1 MSHLTLHAQQIRKLT
16 LTKQHIASIAWEL
29 DLYSMQN
36 LSASAYR
43 IWHFIRAFAAFD
55 TESYSANLSQE
66 YIAEKLK
73 CSVKTISRA
82 IGEIKALG
90 LIEVQNNVS
99 KLSGTQANTYFITFP
114 KEAYAQAEA
123 TSDKVAKFS
132 LPCFTQQ
139 QESVSDEARPSHLEA
154 HTNLN
159 TVPAI
164 SMALPMKNLPS
175 KQPEGMDII
184 DHTPPVKSDVPYRDI
199 NFIEKNNNVVVFDLS
214 KNEEK
219 QDEVSPLQ
227 QVQLTTLL
235 TQLKNE
241 RQSLTTQL
249 AQSSQFKSVNDR
261 LSFLKD
267 VLNNRADSNAQEAEN
282 KSNHVLQRLNDIDIE
297 IEQVSKQLEKHNIAF
312 EKLQKTQLLH
322 QDPSFVNK
330 LQGDRQLSEQDIQL
344 LLTKL
349 KTLNVSTEAKNQ
361 LANEIIYE
369 ARFGS
374 LVKNNQTREENPI
387 KRSINIGCK
396 LIRAGQWC
404 TPTKFD
410 QVYQR
415 V

>member
-1 MSHLTLHAQQIRKLT
+1 MSHLTLHAQKIRKLT

-43 IWHFIRAFAAFD
+43 VWHFIRAYAAFD
-55 TESYSANLSQE
+55 TECYSAKLSQE
-66 YIAEKLK
+66 HIAEKLK

-82 IGEIKALG
+82 IGEIKEAR
-90 LIEVQNNVS
+90 LIEVKGNVS
-99 KLSGTQANTYFITFP
+99 RTSGTQANTYFIIFP
-114 KEAYAQAEA
+114 KEAYAATEETADKIVKFSPSQESNS
-123 TSDKVAKFS
+123 TSDVVISAPSLDIDVQPKAMLIDSAQISADTVHCKSVNPMDKV
-132 LPCFTQQ
+132 
-139 QESVSDEARPSHLEA
+139 
-154 HTNLN
+154 
-159 TVPAI
+159 
-164 SMALPMKNLPS
+164 
-175 KQPEGMDII
+175 
-184 DHTPPVKSDVPYRDI
+184 DHTPSVKCDVPYRDI
-199 NFIEKNNNVVVFDLS
+199 NFIEKNNNIVVFDLS

-227 QVQLTTLL
+227 KVELTTLL

-267 VLNNRADSNAQEAEN
+267 VLNNRTDSNAQEVEN
-282 KSNHVLQRLNDIDIE
+282 KSNHVLKRLNDVDIE

-312 EKLQKTQLLH
+312 EKQQKTQLLH

-349 KTLNVSTEAKNQ
+349 KAMNVSAEAKNQ

-369 ARFGS
+369 VRFGS

-404 TPTKFD
+404 RPTSFD
-410 QVYQR
+410 QVYQY